1 MKIFVAINMWE
12 GLVEDVRA
20 FKTKPKN
27 IKPLDEH
34 ADNGHLIYELEVE
47 DNENENLW
55 SKSICT

>member
-20 FKTKPKN
+20 FKTEPKN
-27 IKPLDEH
+27 VKPLDEH

-47 DNENENLW
+47 ENDNENL
-55 SKSICT
+55 